1 MLKQI
6 LRINETINDK
16 LYNVSMQRKLKE
28 LLNTKDGLEILEW
41 LVKRNLL
48 DTATVSMDNNK
59 MYYNAGRND
68 FIKWLLVIANFDDF
82 NKLEGK

>member
-48 DTATVSMDNNK
+48 DTATGVVKRLSIFYFPSSLLKSSKLAITNNH
-59 MYYNAGRND
+59 
-68 FIKWLLVIANFDDF
+68 FIKSLRPAL
-82 NKLEGK
+82 